1 MPKEQNREIKLPSLD
16 ELFSSQEER
25 DDAKLRRIEEIPL
38 DKIDPFPDH
47 PYKVRDDED
56 MMNLVESVKANG
68 VITPAT
74 LRKKWDGRYE
84 IISGHRR
91 KRACELAG
99 FKTLRAEVVE
109 MNRNEAI
116 VFMVESN
123 FQRSKI
129 LPSEKGF
136 AYKMRLEA
144 IMRER
149 KRIQD
154 KARQDGEPLSNEQIK
169 AMSPLGKD
177 YITFDSGAAPGKTRD
192 ILMPHNANGNVER
205 GPVDHGDNVVR
216 PVGARTNRSDER
228 LADEVADSARQIQRY
243 IRLTEL
249 IEPIRDKVD
258 EGLIGLR
265 PAVELSYLP
274 AEQQSQLN
282 ELMDM
287 EQTTPTHP
295 QAIRLRKLSA
305 ENNLTYE
312 AMEGVILE
320 KKPNQMEK
328 ITLKGERISK
338 LFPKNLPVT
347 KREDYVVAAMEHY
360 GKFLAR
366 KDRDQER

>member
-1 MPKEQNREIKLPSLD
+1 MPKEKNREIELPSLD
-16 ELFSSQEER
+16 ELFSTQEER

-99 FKTLRAEVVE
+99 FKTLRAEVVD

-144 IMRER
+144 IQRER

-154 KARQDGEPLSNEQIK
+154 NAREAGSPLTNEQIR
-169 AMSPLGKD
+169 AMAPLGKD

-192 ILMPHNANGNVER
+192 ILMPHNANGNVV
-205 GPVDHGDNVVR
+205 GPVDPRHSRDILAAECGDS
-216 PVGARTNRSDER
+216 GK
-228 LADEVADSARQIQRY
+228 QIQRF

-249 IEPIRDKVD
+249 IEPLRDKVD
-258 EGLIGLR
+258 EGMIALR
-265 PAVELSYLP
+265 PAVEISYLSHI
-274 AEQQSQLN
+274 EQHMLN
-282 ELMDM
+282 ELIEL
-287 EQTTPTHP
+287 EQASPTHA
-295 QAIRLRKLSA
+295 QTIRIRKLSA
-305 ENNLTYE
+305 EGKLTE
-312 AMEGVILE
+312 DAMESIMLE
-320 KKPNQMEK
+320 KKPNQKEK
-328 ITLKGERISK
+328 IVLRGERVSS

-360 GKFLAR
+360 GRYLA
-366 KDRDQER
+366 KKERDQGR

>member
-1 MPKEQNREIKLPSLD
+1 MPKEKNREIELPSLD
-16 ELFSSQEER
+16 ELFSTQEER

-144 IMRER
+144 IQRER

-154 KARQDGEPLSNEQIK
+154 NAREAGSPLTNEQIR
-169 AMSPLGKD
+169 AMAPLGKD

-192 ILMPHNANGNVER
+192 ILMPHNANGNVV
-205 GPVDHGDNVVR
+205 GPVDPRHSRDILAAECGDS
-216 PVGARTNRSDER
+216 GK
-228 LADEVADSARQIQRY
+228 QIQRF

-249 IEPIRDKVD
+249 IEPLRDKVD
-258 EGLIGLR
+258 EGMIALR
-265 PAVELSYLP
+265 PAVEISYLSHI
-274 AEQQSQLN
+274 EQHMLN
-282 ELMDM
+282 ELIEL
-287 EQTTPTHP
+287 EQASPTHA
-295 QAIRLRKLSA
+295 QTIRIRKLS
-305 ENNLTYE
+305 EEGKLTE
-312 AMEGVILE
+312 DAMESIMLE
-320 KKPNQMEK
+320 KKPNQKEK
-328 ITLKGERISK
+328 IVLRGERVSS

-360 GKFLAR
+360 GRYLA
-366 KDRDQER
+366 KKERDQGR

>member
-1 MPKEQNREIKLPSLD
+1 MPKEKNREIELPSLD
-16 ELFSSQEER
+16 ELFSTQEER

-144 IMRER
+144 IQRER

-154 KARQDGEPLSNEQIK
+154 NAREAGSPLTNEQIR
-169 AMSPLGKD
+169 AMAPLGKD

-192 ILMPHNANGNVER
+192 ILMPHNANGNVV
-205 GPVDHGDNVVR
+205 GPVDPRHSRDILAAECGDS
-216 PVGARTNRSDER
+216 GK
-228 LADEVADSARQIQRY
+228 QIQRF

-249 IEPIRDKVD
+249 IEPLRDKVD
-258 EGLIGLR
+258 EGMIALR
-265 PAVELSYLP
+265 PAVEISYLSHI
-274 AEQQSQLN
+274 EQHMLN
-282 ELMDM
+282 ELIEL
-287 EQTTPTHP
+287 EQASPTHA
-295 QAIRLRKLSA
+295 QTIRIRKLSA
-305 ENNLTYE
+305 EGMLTE
-312 AMEGVILE
+312 DAMESIMLE
-320 KKPNQMEK
+320 KKPNQREK
-328 ITLKGERISK
+328 IVLRGERVSS

-360 GKFLAR
+360 GRYLA
-366 KDRDQER
+366 KKERDQGR

>member
-1 MPKEQNREIKLPSLD
+1 MPKEKNREIELPSLD
-16 ELFSSQEER
+16 ELFSTQEER

-56 MMNLVESVKANG
+56 MMNIVESVKANG

-144 IMRER
+144 IQRER

-154 KARQDGEPLSNEQIK
+154 NAREAGSPLTNEQIR
-169 AMSPLGKD
+169 AMAPLGKD

-192 ILMPHNANGNVER
+192 ILMPHNANGNVV
-205 GPVDHGDNVVR
+205 GPVDPRHSRDILAAECGDS
-216 PVGARTNRSDER
+216 GK
-228 LADEVADSARQIQRY
+228 QIQRF

-249 IEPIRDKVD
+249 IEPLRDKVD
-258 EGLIGLR
+258 EGMIALR
-265 PAVELSYLP
+265 PAVEISYLSHI
-274 AEQQSQLN
+274 EQHMLN
-282 ELMDM
+282 ELIELEQASPTH
-287 EQTTPTHP
+287 EQT
-295 QAIRLRKLSA
+295 IRIRKLSA
-305 ENNLTYE
+305 EGKLTE
-312 AMEGVILE
+312 DAMESIMLE
-320 KKPNQMEK
+320 KKPNQKEK
-328 ITLKGERISK
+328 IVLRGERVSS

-360 GKFLAR
+360 GRYLA
-366 KDRDQER
+366 KKERDQGR

>member
-1 MPKEQNREIKLPSLD
+1 MPKEKNREIELPSLD
-16 ELFSSQEER
+16 ELFSTQEER

-99 FKTLRAEVVE
+99 FKTLRAEVVD

-144 IMRER
+144 IQRER

-154 KARQDGEPLSNEQIK
+154 NAREAGSPLTNEQIR
-169 AMSPLGKD
+169 AMAPLGKD

-192 ILMPHNANGNVER
+192 ILMPHNANGNVV
-205 GPVDHGDNVVR
+205 GPVDPRHSRDILAAECGDS
-216 PVGARTNRSDER
+216 GK
-228 LADEVADSARQIQRY
+228 QIQRF

-249 IEPIRDKVD
+249 IEPLRDKVD
-258 EGLIGLR
+258 EGMIALR
-265 PAVELSYLP
+265 PAVEISYLSHI
-274 AEQQSQLN
+274 EQHMLN
-282 ELMDM
+282 ELIEL
-287 EQTTPTHP
+287 EQASPTHA
-295 QAIRLRKLSA
+295 QTNRIRKLSA
-305 ENNLTYE
+305 EGKLTE
-312 AMEGVILE
+312 DAMESIMLE
-320 KKPNQMEK
+320 KKPNQKEK
-328 ITLKGERISK
+328 IVLRGERVSS

-360 GKFLAR
+360 GRYLA
-366 KDRDQER
+366 KKERDQGR

>member
-1 MPKEQNREIKLPSLD
+1 MQRPKEKNREIELPSLD
-16 ELFSSQEER
+16 ELFSTQEER

-144 IMRER
+144 IQRER

-154 KARQDGEPLSNEQIK
+154 NAREAGSPLTNEQIR
-169 AMSPLGKD
+169 AMAPLGKD

-192 ILMPHNANGNVER
+192 ILMPHNANGNVV
-205 GPVDHGDNVVR
+205 GPVDPRHSRDILAAECGDS
-216 PVGARTNRSDER
+216 GK
-228 LADEVADSARQIQRY
+228 QIQRF

-249 IEPIRDKVD
+249 IEPLRDKVD
-258 EGLIGLR
+258 EGMIALR
-265 PAVELSYLP
+265 PAVEISYLSHI
-274 AEQQSQLN
+274 EQHMLN
-282 ELMDM
+282 ELIEL
-287 EQTTPTHP
+287 EQASPTHA
-295 QAIRLRKLSA
+295 QTIRIRKLSA
-305 ENNLTYE
+305 EGMLTE
-312 AMEGVILE
+312 DAMESIMLE
-320 KKPNQMEK
+320 KKPNQKEK
-328 ITLKGERISK
+328 IVLRGERVSS

-360 GKFLAR
+360 GRYLAKKER
-366 KDRDQER
+366 DRER

>member
-1 MPKEQNREIKLPSLD
+1 MPKDQNREIKLPSLD

-144 IMRER
+144 IQRER

-154 KARQDGEPLSNEQIK
+154 KSRETGENLTNDQIR
-169 AMSPLGKD
+169 ALAPLGKD
-177 YITFDSGAAPGKTRD
+177 YITYDSNAAPGKTRD
-192 ILMPHNANGNVER
+192 LLLPHNANTNTEKGVPSGHLELNVPTGMKTRDFLSTETKES
-205 GPVDHGDNVVR
+205 V
-216 PVGARTNRSDER
+216 T
-228 LADEVADSARQIQRY
+228 QIQRY

-249 IEPIRDKVD
+249 IEPLRDKVD
-258 EGLIGLR
+258 EGLIALR

-274 AEQQSQLN
+274 AEEQSQLN
-282 ELMDM
+282 ELMDI
-287 EQTTPTHP
+287 EQATPTHA

-312 AMEGVILE
+312 AMEGVMLE
-320 KKPNQMEK
+320 KKPNQKEK
-328 ITLKGERISK
+328 ITLRGERITK

>member
-1 MPKEQNREIKLPSLD
+1 MPREKNREIELPSLD
-16 ELFSSQEER
+16 ELFSTQEER

-99 FKTLRAEVVE
+99 FKTLRAEVVD

-149 KRIQD
+149 KKIQD
-154 KARQDGEPLSNEQIK
+154 KAREAGEALSNEQIR
-169 AMSPLGKD
+169 AMLPLGKD

-192 ILMPHNANGNVER
+192 ILMPHNANGNVPNKGF
-205 GPVDHGDNVVR
+205 GPVGQKYSRDQ
-216 PVGARTNRSDER
+216 

-249 IEPIRDKVD
+249 IEPLRDKVD
-258 EGLIGLR
+258 EGMIALR

-274 AEQQSQLN
+274 VEQQNMLY
-282 ELMDM
+282 ELIEL
-287 EQTTPTHP
+287 EQASPTHA
-295 QAIRLRKLSA
+295 QTIRIRKLSA
-305 ENNLTYE
+305 EGMLTE
-312 AMEGVILE
+312 DAMESIMLE
-320 KKPNQMEK
+320 KKPNQREK
-328 ITLKGERISK
+328 IVLRGERVSS

-360 GKFLAR
+360 GRYLA
-366 KDRDQER
+366 KKERDQER